1 MRDGKVWVGD
11 QIHDKA
17 TDRDGIVT
25 DVRSGT
31 YVLRPLYGGGKEWT
45 AEDGGTLTV
54 VVPLDEA
61 PPRHSPRRA
70 RRRGN

>member
-1 MRDGKVWVGD
+1 MKDGKPWVGD
-11 QIHDKA
+11 EVHDA
-17 TDRDGIVT
+17 GTGRNGVLT
-25 DVRSGT
+25 DVRSGI
-31 YVLRPLYGGGKEWT
+31 YVLRPLHGGPEWT
-45 AEDGGTLTV
+45 SETDAELTV

>member
-17 TDRDGIVT
+17 ADRDGIVT

-31 YVLRPLYGGGKEWT
+31 YVLRPLHGGPEWT
-45 AEDGGTLTV
+45 AETATELTV

-61 PPRHSPRRA
+61 APRRA
-70 RRRGN
+70 RRRGR